1 MSRQDDQ
8 LQEKLQHIE
17 TELSAEAE
25 KLSRVLAKI
34 QKNWDDPGA
43 ALVTERLNR
52 QVRMMEDQVSALR
65 MRAESFAGNQ
75 EEL

>member
-43 ALVTERLNR
+43 ALVAESLNR
-52 QVRMMEDQVSALR
+52 QIRIMEDQVSVLK
-65 MRAESFAGNQ
+65 MRTESLAGSQ
-75 EEL
+75 EEF

>member
-34 QKNWDDPGA
+34 QKNWDDEQSFGQN
-43 ALVTERLNR
+43 TEKL
-52 QVRMMEDQVSALR
+52 
-65 MRAESFAGNQ
+65 G
-75 EEL
+75 

>member
-52 QVRMMEDQVSALR
+52 QVRMIEDQVSALR

>member
-43 ALVTERLNR
+43 ALVTESLNR
-52 QVRMMEDQVSALR
+52 QVRMMEDQVSVLR
-65 MRAESFAGNQ
+65 MRAESFAGKQ
-75 EEL
+75 EDL

>member
-1 MSRQDDQ
+1 MSRQDDH

>member
-34 QKNWDDPGA
+34 YRVKQNRGQ
-43 ALVTERLNR
+43 LGIFSRCSLR
-52 QVRMMEDQVSALR
+52 QVGISEFGAEPPLR
-65 MRAESFAGNQ
+65 AVPG
-75 EEL
+75 ELGPVG

>member
-25 KLSRVLAKI
+25 KLRWKI
-34 QKNWDDPGA
+34 
-43 ALVTERLNR
+43 RYR
-52 QVRMMEDQVSALR
+52 H
-65 MRAESFAGNQ
+65 
-75 EEL
+75 